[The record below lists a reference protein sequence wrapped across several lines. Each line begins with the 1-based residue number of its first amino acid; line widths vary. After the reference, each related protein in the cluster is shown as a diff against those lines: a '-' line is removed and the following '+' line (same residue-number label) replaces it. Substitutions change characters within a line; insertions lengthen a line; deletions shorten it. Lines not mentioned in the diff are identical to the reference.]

1 MDQVNKT
8 QDIKLNIKPVVFGLI
23 HEYVF
28 EGPCR
33 FGHGDELTTEFDEAR
48 TAQIAAG
55 WEETLHKELGELP
68 YVNIM
73 DTYVSKRDETFP
85 ITDELIDD
93 LCADSDDVDLYV
105 VTYYPFGIDFA
116 LQLALKTGK
125 PIAVKLTGSATGSAT
140 VATLRAHG
148 CEGLGWVNWD
158 QARIDVKAL
167 LARKVMENLRI
178 LALVRNN
185 STTSISAPDSFID
198 HGDVTEKLGIRFTY
212 MNLHEFVDQTHE
224 DDPTSNPSL
233 PGRRERNITPEEA
246 AEIQKMTDELV
257 EGALEVDMPT
267 ENVYKSMR
275 AHYLTR
281 KLLSALGCN
290 AFTAPCPDMCATRRL
305 NEEQFTMC
313 LNHSL
318 NNEEGICSACE
329 YDVSALVSMQLL
341 SALSRTAPY
350 MGNTMI
356 VKYDADST
364 VSAPKS
370 LSKHEEGFSEFKKVI
385 EGKGGIVCTYH
396 STPNRKMTGIDGEM
410 DDYAL
415 RPFAMDGR
423 WGTTIRHDFAKD
435 AGQVVTVA
443 RFDPTCNKLFVARG
457 TIVSGAG
464 YYDENCSEGV
474 YYAVNDIDSFNKG
487 SITTGNHQAL
497 VYGDV
502 FDEAV
507 RFGEMNGFEVLTC
520 A

>member
-1 MDQVNKT
+1 MEPISKT
-8 QDIKLNIKPVVFGLI
+8 QDIKLNIKPVIFGLI

-33 FGHGDELTTEFDEAR
+33 FGRGDELTSDFDEAR

-55 WEETLHKELGELP
+55 WDEALRAELGSLDF
-68 YVNIM
+68 VNVM
-73 DTYVSKRDETFP
+73 APYVSKRDETFP
-85 ITDELIDD
+85 LTDDLIAD
-93 LCADSDDVDLYV
+93 LCADKEEVDLYA

-116 LQLALKTGK
+116 LQLALATKK
-125 PIAVKLTGSATGSAT
+125 PVAVMLTGSATGTAT

-148 CEGLGWVNWD
+148 CECLGWVSWD
-158 QARIDVKAL
+158 EARDDVRAL

-178 LALVRNN
+178 LALVRHN

-198 HGDVTEKLGIRFTY
+198 HGAVTDKMGIRFTY
-212 MNLHEFVDQTHE
+212 LNMHEFLDQTRE
-224 DDPTSNPSL
+224 NDPTANPTL
-233 PGRRERNITPEEA
+233 PGRREGNITAEEA
-246 AEIQKMTDELV
+246 REIQEMTDELV
-257 EGALEVDMPT
+257 QGALEADMPA
-267 ENVYKSMR
+267 ENVYKSLR

-281 KLLSALGCN
+281 KLLAATGCN
-290 AFTAPCPDMCATRRL
+290 GFTAPCPDMCATRRL
-305 NEEQFTMC
+305 NQEQFTMC

-356 VKYDADST
+356 IKYDSDSP

-370 LSKHEEGFSEFKKVI
+370 LAKHEEAFAAFTRAI
-385 EGKGGIVCTYH
+385 EGRGGIVCTYH
-396 STPNRKMTGIDGEM
+396 STPNRKMRGIAGEAT
-410 DDYAL
+410 DYAL

-423 WGTTIRHDFAKD
+423 WGATIRHDFAQD

-443 RFDPTCNKLFVARG
+443 RFDPTCRKLFVARG

-464 YYDENCSEGV
+464 YHDENCSEGV
-474 YYAVNDIDSFNKG
+474 YYAVNDIAAFNQG

-502 FDEAV
+502 FDAAV
-507 RFGEMNGFEVLTC
+507 CYGELAGFEVLTC

>member
-1 MDQVNKT
+1 MEQVKNT
-8 QDIKLNIKPVVFGLI
+8 QDVKLNIKPVVFGLI

-33 FGHGDELTTEFDEAR
+33 FGRGDELTSEFDEAR

-55 WEETLHKELGELP
+55 WDETLKKELGCLDS
-68 YVNIM
+68 VNIM
-73 DTYVSKRDETFP
+73 DAFISKRDETFP
-85 ITDELIDD
+85 INDD
-93 LCADSDDVDLYV
+93 LIAEICADADEVDLYA

-116 LQLALKTGK
+116 LQLALATGK
-125 PIAVKLTGSATGSAT
+125 PVAVKLTGSATGTAT

-148 CEGLGWVNWD
+148 CECLGWVNWD
-158 QARIDVKAL
+158 QARNDVKAL
-167 LARKVMENLRI
+167 LARKVMEHLRI

-185 STTSISAPDSFID
+185 STTSISAPDSFMNHEYVND
-198 HGDVTEKLGIRFTY
+198 KMGIRFTY
-212 MNLHEFVDQTHE
+212 MNMHEFLDQVHE
-224 DDPTSNPSL
+224 GDATANPTL
-233 PGRRERNITPEEA
+233 PGRKEHNITPQDAE
-246 AEIQKMTDELV
+246 EIQRMTDELV
-257 EGALEVDMPT
+257 KNAKEVDLPI
-267 ENVYKSMR
+267 ENVYKSVR

-356 VKYDADST
+356 IKYDADSD

-370 LSKHEEGFSEFKKVI
+370 LSKHEEAFAAFTKAIDGR
-385 EGKGGIVCTYH
+385 GGIVCTYH
-396 STPNRKMTGIDGEM
+396 STPNRKLKGIDGEASE
-410 DDYAL
+410 YAL

-423 WGTTIRHDFAKD
+423 WGTTIRHDFEKD

-443 RFDPTCNKLFVARG
+443 RFDPTCSKLFVARG

-474 YYAVNDIDSFNKG
+474 YYAVNDIDAFNEG

-502 FDEAV
+502 FDAAV
-507 RFGEMNGFEVLTC
+507 RYGELAGFEVLTC
-520 A
+520 E